1 MTSYTSTAVVGE
13 QTLTTEYPATASPM
27 NISSSSSSS
36 SCSSCSS
43 VCLSSQYRTYL
54 DVFLSDRYRHLRLRP
69 QTIGL
74 DVGVLETAT
83 PTTHSMFLVSPAAVE
98 KFFTEGCLCK
108 SIVMGVGGGGLG
120 VLFGSFFFAM
130 KPMDVDTT
138 LPFKQQIKESYK
150 GFGKEVKS
158 TAKSFAKLS
167 FIYSL
172 IECFIER
179 ERACHDITNAVYAG
193 CGTGALLAYKAG
205 PVGMAGGCAMFAA
218 FSAAM
223 EHFQPFGG
231 HD

>member
-1 MTSYTSTAVVGE
+1 
-13 QTLTTEYPATASPM
+13 M
-27 NISSSSSSS
+27 NLSSSSSSNSSSSSSS
-36 SCSSCSS
+36 STSSSS
-43 VCLSSQYRTYL
+43 GSPQRYRTYL

-69 QTIGL
+69 PQAIGL
-74 DVGVLETAT
+74 EDGGGGAESAAAAAASAT
-83 PTTHSMFLVSPAAVE
+83 SSTHSMFSVHPAAVE
-98 KFFTEGCLCK
+98 KFFAEGCLCK

-120 VLFGSFFFAM
+120 VLFGGFFFAM

-158 TAKSFAKLS
+158 TAKNFAKLS

-179 ERACHDITNAVYAG
+179 ERACHDITNALYAG

-205 PVGMAGGCAMFAA
+205 PIGMAGGCAMFAT